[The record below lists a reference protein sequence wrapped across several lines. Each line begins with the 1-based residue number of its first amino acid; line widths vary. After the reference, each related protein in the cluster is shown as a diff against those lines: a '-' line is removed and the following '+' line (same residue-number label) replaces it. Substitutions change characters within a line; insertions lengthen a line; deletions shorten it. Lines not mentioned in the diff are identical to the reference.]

1 MLIVLLFISRSKV
14 NEIVV
19 VLEIPVE
26 ASLGVVELIEK
37 ERSTS
42 LEVVLFVVLEGSEQL
57 SKKKTLTK
65 RRNM

>member
-1 MLIVLLFISRSKV
+1 MLLFISRSKV

-26 ASLGVVELIEK
+26 ASVGVVELIEK

-42 LEVVLFVVLEGSEQL
+42 LDVVLVVLEGSEQL
-57 SKKKTLTK
+57 IKKNMLTK

>member
-1 MLIVLLFISRSKV
+1 MLLFISRSKV
-14 NEIVV
+14 NDIVV

-26 ASLGVVELIEK
+26 ASVGVVELIEK

-42 LEVVLFVVLEGSEQL
+42 LEVVLVVLEGSEQL
-57 SKKKTLTK
+57 SMKNMLTK

>member
-1 MLIVLLFISRSKV
+1 MLLFISRSKA

-26 ASLGVVELIEK
+26 ASVGVVELIEK

-42 LEVVLFVVLEGSEQL
+42 LEVVLVVLEGSEQL
-57 SKKKTLTK
+57 IKKNK
-65 RRNM
+65 

>member
-1 MLIVLLFISRSKV
+1 MLLSISRSKV

-26 ASLGVVELIEK
+26 ASVGVVELIVK
-37 ERSTS
+37 ERSIS

-57 SKKKTLTK
+57 SKKNMLTK
-65 RRNM
+65 KRNM

>member
-26 ASLGVVELIEK
+26 ASVGVVELIEK

-42 LEVVLFVVLEGSEQL
+42 LEVVLVVLEGSEQL
-57 SKKKTLTK
+57 SMKNMLTK
-65 RRNM
+65 RSNM

>member
-1 MLIVLLFISRSKV
+1 MLFISRSKV

-26 ASLGVVELIEK
+26 ASVGVVELIEK

-42 LEVVLFVVLEGSEQL
+42 LEVVLVVLEGSEQL
-57 SKKKTLTK
+57 SMKNMLTK

>member
-1 MLIVLLFISRSKV
+1 MLLFISRSKV

-26 ASLGVVELIEK
+26 ASVGVVELIEK

-42 LEVVLFVVLEGSEQL
+42 LEVVLVVLEGSEQL
-57 SKKKTLTK
+57 SKKNMLTK

>member
-1 MLIVLLFISRSKV
+1 VLLFISRSKV

-26 ASLGVVELIEK
+26 ASVGVVELIEK

-42 LEVVLFVVLEGSEQL
+42 LEVVLVVLEGSEQL
-57 SKKKTLTK
+57 SKKNMLIKK
-65 RRNM
+65 RNM

>member
-1 MLIVLLFISRSKV
+1 MLLFISRSKV

-26 ASLGVVELIEK
+26 ASVGVVELIEK

-57 SKKKTLTK
+57 SKKNMLTK

>member
-26 ASLGVVELIEK
+26 ASVGVVELIEK

-57 SKKKTLTK
+57 SKKNMLTK
-65 RRNM
+65 ERNM

>member
-1 MLIVLLFISRSKV
+1 MLLSISRSKV

-26 ASLGVVELIEK
+26 ASVGVVELIVK

-42 LEVVLFVVLEGSEQL
+42 LEVVLVVLEGSEQL
-57 SKKKTLTK
+57 SKKNMLTNN
-65 RRNM
+65 R